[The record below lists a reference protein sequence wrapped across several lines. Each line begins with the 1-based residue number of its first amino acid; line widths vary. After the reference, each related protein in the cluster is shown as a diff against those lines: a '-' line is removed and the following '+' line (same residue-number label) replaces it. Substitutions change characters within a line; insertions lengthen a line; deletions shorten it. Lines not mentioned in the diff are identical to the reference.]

1 MKTNLL
7 PIEYEYD
14 CICMNYIW
22 IYNINIMYSSLS
34 NFHDLDAS
42 PARNHAPCCRRSI
55 TTAAS
60 ACRASRATKIEKTT
74 VGMKSTWSQP
84 ECWAIFWISG
94 LQWSQLHSRCIKA
107 RWTFCIAEVP
117 ANEVLAA
124 RNVGVAAHVLMVF
137 ANGGINKSL
146 TEKHTVISIIPH
158 IHIRIIHVYI
168 YMIHSIR
175 IYHSTVYL
183 GMLHLPRNSDK
194 IVTRWSLI
202 SDLANSASETQ
213 MWFSLISDRSKLLD
227 VHGLRKP
234 R

>member
-42 PARNHAPCCRRSI
+42 PARNHAPCCSVDFLYRWGASEWGACCPKRRCC
-55 TTAAS
+55 S
-60 ACRASRATKIEKTT
+60 ACVDGVCQWRYQQIFDRKTYSDQYNSAYT
-74 VGMKSTWSQP
+74 YTN
-84 ECWAIFWISG
+84 
-94 LQWSQLHSRCIKA
+94 HTCI
-107 RWTFCIAEVP
+107 
-117 ANEVLAA
+117 
-124 RNVGVAAHVLMVF
+124 
-137 ANGGINKSL
+137 
-146 TEKHTVISIIPH
+146 
-158 IHIRIIHVYI
+158 YI